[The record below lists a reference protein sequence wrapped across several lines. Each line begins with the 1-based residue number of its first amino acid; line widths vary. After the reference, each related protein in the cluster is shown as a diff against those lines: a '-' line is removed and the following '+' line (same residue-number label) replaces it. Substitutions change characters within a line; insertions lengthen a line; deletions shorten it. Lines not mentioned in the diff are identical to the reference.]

1 VARYKITTII
11 DVHDKVTD
19 KEYEKKVRR
28 RRNTVLGRRSPNIE
42 VHATSNI
49 ERLQVDYLGE
59 IEDLLEEDGIDLKWE
74 PLTFEITAFEKLEDV

>member
-1 VARYKITTII
+1 
-11 DVHDKVTD
+11 
-19 KEYEKKVRR
+19 
-28 RRNTVLGRRSPNIE
+28 

-49 ERLQVDYLGE
+49 ERLQADYLGE